1 MPSLSYTFGTT
12 ATPGATSLTPG
23 DLGLLTG
30 LALVVI
36 AGIIGLVSF
45 FYLLSGY
52 SSLRRVDRE
61 FDLPYYGLWLEV
73 VATVI
78 GTLAAL
84 GVFIAAFGTGD
95 VGLVVSMLGVYV
107 IAGIIGLVGYV
118 LGYIIG
124 PFRLDNRYREGDF
137 KVAGIMYIL
146 AIFIGFLI
154 VVGVIFMYLGA
165 KKVLERAGVS

>member
-1 MPSLSYTFGTT
+1 M
-12 ATPGATSLTPG
+12 
-23 DLGLLTG
+23 LTG

-52 SSLRRVDRE
+52 SRLRRVDRE

-73 VATVI
+73 AATVI

-95 VGLVVSMLGVYV
+95 VGLPRSQFYI
-107 IAGIIGLVGYV
+107 IAGIKGLVGYV

-124 PFRLDNRYREGDF
+124 PFRLDNRYKEGDF
-137 KVAGIMYIL
+137 KVAGIPLYARHL
-146 AIFIGFLI
+146 YQVPRRGGRDLH
-154 VVGVIFMYLGA
+154 VLRSKESPGEGRGLVKYGVRRRNL
-165 KKVLERAGVS
+165 SQ